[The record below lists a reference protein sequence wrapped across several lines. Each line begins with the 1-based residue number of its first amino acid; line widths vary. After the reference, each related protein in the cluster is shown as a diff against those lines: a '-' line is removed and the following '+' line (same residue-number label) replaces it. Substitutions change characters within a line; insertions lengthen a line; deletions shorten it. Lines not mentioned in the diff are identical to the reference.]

1 MLTALFVLVRIVANP
16 LSNVY
21 QKQLTQQSAH
31 PVFIIGA
38 VHAGL
43 TIACV
48 PVWLAPG
55 TMVLHRGPELWA
67 TVAACA
73 VLAVGGNALL
83 VAAVRSTDLSI
94 LGPINAYKSV
104 LGLILG
110 IVLIGELPTAP
121 GVLGVLMILAGSGLV
136 VDRSGALPRGNAFV
150 QFFRERGIQLR
161 FAALGLSATEA
172 IFLKKAILLS
182 SPVTTFVLWS
192 TLGAAVAGVAIMVV
206 PGWRSLPHQVQIAG
220 RESRTYLL
228 LAITTGLMQL
238 ATVLTFGVLQVGYSL
253 ALFQLSAL
261 ISVFLGYRYF
271 QEAQMRTR
279 IAGSLVMTA
288 GAAMIVMFGRRG

>member
-1 MLTALFVLVRIVANP
+1 MTALFVLVRIIANP

-21 QKQLTQQSAH
+21 QKQLTQQSAD
-31 PVFIIGA
+31 PVFIIWA
-38 VHAGL
+38 VHTGL
-43 TIACV
+43 TVACI

-55 TMVLHRGPELWA
+55 AMVLQRGPELWA

-73 VLAVGGNALL
+73 VLAVAGNALL

-94 LGPINAYKSV
+94 LGPINAYKAV

-110 IVLIGELPTAP
+110 VVLIRELPTLP
-121 GVLGVLMILAGSGLV
+121 GVLGVLMVLAGSGLV
-136 VDRSGALPRGNAFV
+136 VDRSGNGPGHMAFV

-161 FAALGLSATEA
+161 FAALALSATEA

-182 SPVTTFVLWS
+182 SPLTTFVLWS
-192 TLGAAVAGVAIMVV
+192 TLGAAVAAVAITLL
-206 PGWRSLPHQVQIAG
+206 PGRQRLPQQIRMLRA
-220 RESRTYLL
+220 ESRTYVR

-238 ATVLTFGVLQVGYSL
+238 ATVLTFGTLQVGYSL

-271 QEAQMRTR
+271 HEQQMRTR
-279 IAGSLVMTA
+279 IVGSLVMTA
-288 GAAMIVMFGRRG
+288 GAAVIVMFGDRD

>member
-21 QKQLTQQSAH
+21 QKQLTQQSAN

-38 VHAGL
+38 VHAVL

-48 PVWLAPG
+48 PVWLVPG
-55 TMVLHRGPELWA
+55 AMVLHRGSELWA
-67 TVAACA
+67 TMAACA
-73 VLAVGGNALL
+73 VLAVSGNALL

-94 LGPINAYKSV
+94 LGPINAYKAV
-104 LGLILG
+104 IGLVLG
-110 IVLIGELPTAP
+110 IVLIGEVPTIP
-121 GVLGVLMILAGSGLV
+121 GVLGVVMILAGSGLV
-136 VDRSGALPRGNAFV
+136 VDRTGGWPGRHAFV
-150 QFFRERGIQLR
+150 QFFRERGTQLR

-192 TLGAAVAGVAIMVV
+192 TLGAAVGTVAIIVLL
-206 PGWRSLPHQVQIAG
+206 GRDALPQQVQVVE
-220 RESRTYLL
+220 RESRTYLR

-238 ATVLTFGVLQVGYSL
+238 ATVLTFGTLQVGYSL

-261 ISVFLGYRYF
+261 ISVCLGYRYF
-271 QEAQMRTR
+271 QEPQMRTR
-279 IAGSLVMTA
+279 IVGSLVMTA
-288 GAAMIVMFGRRG
+288 GAAMIVMFGGRG